1 MQLAGVVGEAPS
13 LTHGPHPSPA
23 PLPSPSG
30 WQPCSSSAQFM
41 LCDTGKL
48 PHLSGLLS
56 HSSLRGVGVPKVAT
70 VVGVVEVG
78 IKQDVMANRALTLPV
93 P

>member
-1 MQLAGVVGEAPS
+1 
-13 LTHGPHPSPA
+13 
-23 PLPSPSG
+23 
-30 WQPCSSSAQFM
+30 M